1 MTILLAVVWRNR
13 NLLGF
18 PLLMGMKIGTI
29 TENIYHYLEKIS
41 ITNNTTIP
49 LLGVYV
55 FGRKSYM
62 HTQKDNNLIL
72 KIGWGWGRLRK
83 QMRYWTDKWSRQ

>member
-1 MTILLAVVWRNR
+1 
-13 NLLGF
+13 
-18 PLLMGMKIGTI
+18 MGMKIGTI

-55 FGRKSYM
+55 FGRKSYT

-72 KIGWGWGRLRK
+72 KIG
-83 QMRYWTDKWSRQ
+83 